1 MNVVDFMTKAADVG
15 ASDIF
20 LVPGMP
26 YSYKL
31 NGEITY
37 QGEKRILPAE
47 MDMVIADIYKLAR
60 RDITKVT
67 KNGDDGFS
75 FAIPGV
81 SRFRASV
88 MYQRGS
94 LAAIIRIVKFN
105 LPDFDNMHLHSSV
118 YDVAGLTKGLVLV
131 TGPAGSGKTTTLA
144 AIIDRINR
152 TRNVHVITLEDPIE
166 YLHKHDK
173 GVVTQREIGTDTE
186 SYMVGLVSALRQA
199 PDVILLGEIKDVNV
213 LRIAMAAAE
222 TGHLVISTLHT
233 TGAVNT
239 IERLLDMYSID
250 DREQAR
256 IQLATILQAVIS
268 QELIPVNG
276 TEAVMPAWEYM
287 RVTNEV
293 RGIIR
298 RGKEYE
304 MLESVMRESKDMQLM
319 DDSILSLYKE
329 GLITKESAI
338 VYSTDSEAMIKQLD
352 N

>member
-1 MNVVDFMTKAADVG
+1 MNVVDFMTKAASVG
-15 ASDIF
+15 ASDVF

-37 QGEKRILPAE
+37 QGDRRILPTE
-47 MDMVIADIYKLAR
+47 MDKVIADIYKLAR
-60 RDITKVT
+60 RDLAKVT
-67 KNGDDGFS
+67 KFGDDGFS

-94 LAAIIRIVKFN
+94 LAAIIRIVKFD
-105 LPDFDNMHLHSSV
+105 LPDFDKMHLASAV
-118 YDVAGLTKGLVLV
+118 YDIADLTKGLVLV

-144 AIIDRINR
+144 AIINKINR
-152 TRNVHVITLEDPIE
+152 THNSHVITLEDPIE

-173 GVVTQREIGTDTE
+173 GVITQREIGTDTE

-199 PDVILLGEIKDVNV
+199 PDVILLGEIKDANV

-222 TGHLVISTLHT
+222 TGHLVITTLHT

-239 IERLLDMYSID
+239 IDRLLDMYGPD

-256 IQLATILQAVIS
+256 AQLATILQVITS
-268 QELIPVNG
+268 QELLPL
-276 TEAVMPAWEYM
+276 EAGGVMPAWEVM
-287 RVTNEV
+287 HVTNEL

-298 RGKEYE
+298 QGTEEKDMETIMRG
-304 MLESVMRESKDMQLM
+304 SSNMQLM
-319 DDSILSLYKE
+319 DDSIFDLYKQ
-329 GLITKESAI
+329 GLISKDNAVI
-338 VYSTDSEAMIKQLD
+338 YSTDSESMTKRVEGR
-352 N
+352 